1 MFSDGHVTS
10 YVFAGSDVG
19 GGEGGGGGGGGGMI
33 QRVFLDQLESK
44 LLTQ

>member
-19 GGEGGGGGGGGGMI
+19 GGGGGGGGGVI